1 MRDFTLL
8 KNAVQNKLKEMEQS
22 GKEFFETN
30 VSKDEMWDAYLEA
43 FPSNENKIFRKRRE
57 YDCSCCRHFIKQ
69 IGNVV
74 VINDDLTLTSIWDV
88 ETGDEVFDKV
98 CSELSETVK
107 SAPIIDVFRTKF
119 DRFGQDF
126 NWDNEEDIKWEHFVY
141 EVPNKFK
148 SYNVPMVVG
157 LMRDRR
163 FVFYR
168 SLEEI
173 TKDAYSEVLD
183 LINDNVLYRG
193 AEYKYAVETMF
204 NYKKKFDK
212 LSDEDKKNFSWLNG
226 VGLSDGV
233 AKIRNTAI
241 GTLLIDLSEGIDLET
256 AVKKYENVVAP
267 MNYKRPKA
275 LFTKKMLEEA
285 KNTVVELGYNESLDR
300 RFATLNDV
308 SVDNVLFADRT
319 VKNKDFDSFFDML
332 EDDVVVNA
340 KKINAEDISADDFIN
355 KILPKSTSTEILF
368 ENRHVKNLVS
378 MITSCEPTAKS
389 MFKWD
394 NNFSW
399 AYKGNIADSL
409 MKSEVAKK
417 GGDVTGDLRFSIM
430 WNDDKQNLSDLDA
443 HCVLPNR
450 KEIYF
455 GKGHIGC
462 GKLDVDIIDPCGI
475 AVENITFSDR
485 YKMEDGTYN
494 FFVNYYSPRTGY
506 KNGFKAE
513 IEFDGEV
520 YEFEFNGE
528 PHKGRNVCVAKVVL
542 KNGEFT
548 IKPALEAESNTTS
561 TKHWGV
567 GSNKFIPVSLVS
579 YSPNYWG
586 NNSVGN
592 KHLFFMLKGCVND
605 EEPNAFYNEYLKDEL
620 VQKHK
625 RVFEALGSKAH
636 VKDCDNQ
643 LSGLGFSMT
652 KRDSV
657 IVKCDNKV
665 YKVQF

>member
-8 KNAVQNKLKEMEQS
+8 KNAVQNKLKEMQNS
-22 GKEFFETN
+22 GREFYEVN
-30 VSKDEMWDAYLEA
+30 VSKDDMWETYLSA
-43 FPSNENKIFRKRRE
+43 FPSKENKIFRTRRE

-74 VINDDLTLTSIWDV
+74 IINDDLTLTSVWDIT
-88 ETGDEVFDKV
+88 TGDDVYDNV
-98 CSELSETVK
+98 ANDLSTLVK

-119 DRFGQDF
+119 NKFGQDF
-126 NWDNEEDIKWEHFVY
+126 NFDNVEDIKWEHFVY
-141 EVPNKFK
+141 
-148 SYNVPMVVG
+148 NVPRKFICNDVPSVVG
-157 LMRDRR
+157 RMRDRR

-173 TKDAYSEVLD
+173 TNDAYSEVLD
-183 LINDNVLYRG
+183 LINDNILYRG

-204 NYKKKFDK
+204 AYKKKFDK

-241 GTLLIDLSEGIDLET
+241 GTLLIDLSEGVDLET

-300 RFATLNDV
+300 RFATLNDI

-332 EDDVVVNA
+332 EDDVVVSA

-368 ENRHVKNLVS
+368 ENRHSKNLVS
-378 MITSCEPTAKS
+378 MITSCDPTAKS

-409 MKSEVAKK
+409 MKSEV
-417 GGDVTGDLRFSIM
+417 
-430 WNDDKQNLSDLDA
+430 
-443 HCVLPNR
+443 
-450 KEIYF
+450 
-455 GKGHIGC
+455 
-462 GKLDVDIIDPCGI
+462 
-475 AVENITFSDR
+475 
-485 YKMEDGTYN
+485 
-494 FFVNYYSPRTGY
+494 
-506 KNGFKAE
+506 
-513 IEFDGEV
+513 
-520 YEFEFNGE
+520 
-528 PHKGRNVCVAKVVL
+528 
-542 KNGEFT
+542 
-548 IKPALEAESNTTS
+548 
-561 TKHWGV
+561 
-567 GSNKFIPVSLVS
+567 
-579 YSPNYWG
+579 
-586 NNSVGN
+586 
-592 KHLFFMLKGCVND
+592 
-605 EEPNAFYNEYLKDEL
+605 
-620 VQKHK
+620 
-625 RVFEALGSKAH
+625 SK
-636 VKDCDNQ
+636 
-643 LSGLGFSMT
+643 
-652 KRDSV
+652 
-657 IVKCDNKV
+657 
-665 YKVQF
+665 